1 MKSLPD
7 IQQLINDRAEKRL
20 KDDLE
25 AMRKTIIN
33 MPILSPTQSP
43 FPMLKF
49 GESQHYAKWFFNDGV
64 GTFYEAVYN
73 YWLPIYKNREAQNF
87 LADVE
92 RLKSDVNDLMNVT
105 HENDY

>member
-7 IQQLINDRAEKRL
+7 IQQLIDFRADRKL
-20 KDDLE
+20 KDDLLKINE
-25 AMRKTIIN
+25 TIQK
-33 MPILSPTQSP
+33 MPILMENNSE
-43 FPMLKF
+43 FPKLQF
-49 GESQHYAKWFFNDGV
+49 GEKKELPRWFFGDGKDS
-64 GTFYEAVYN
+64 FYEALYN